1 MSKISEKFG
10 YDSIFGKR
18 SLFAIPEAEGLFD
31 GYVNFTSTL
40 YPLGAAIYNAAPS
53 TEKTEVL
60 DTVEISA
67 KRVKF
72 DYRKHINKNL
82 IKRSYV
88 NQWEHKGRTHY
99 GRAILNKR
107 IDYLDAKKIFIQYNG
122 LSFFKNSK
130 NFLHPLGKNLIFTF
144 FKPYQNDKNTGSF
157 SIPNIEYLQQHAA
170 IQLNEVNLEGTILI
184 IKFLEEGS
192 ADASYVQ
199 KLKYVVAKTI
209 KKELLDPES
218 DANKN
223 IILSVTPSEYLHIFT
238 TKELNTFYNDI
249 VQQFYLNN
257 IDEKAIIN
265 LLETLVQKRDF
276 NATKFLTRLLKNKIK
291 GQIEFERLYDKMNDY
306 GGENNFSALIITLYK
321 IWYISDYN
329 NAKNKAYVNYIS
341 PPFLSYT
348 QKKILGYRFDDYDF
362 SFDRDAN
369 IVLKT
374 ETITYD
380 SIPEIIVGEI
390 IQYYDDG
397 VTYHPFQPLELTEL
411 SETKNEE
418 LLLEEGIPIPAFY
431 LKAFDDKGAW
441 ENFEK
446 NVWLAVDILST
457 FTGIGNLLKFRNLI
471 SVGNKAYV
479 ALKLAFGV
487 VEVATGVIAIALNF
501 VDKCEDK
508 AFCKKLRQYLFWLE
522 ICTLGADVLTSKILR
537 KQAQETKEALENFRK
552 TRRNKKDIEDISL
565 LQKHLDDIIDDN
577 LDISP
582 FIKSIAK
589 ILPKSSDNVSKFVK
603 EAEATILKKA
613 SEIKNADDQLEY
625 AFIWNNSKNGFKNK
639 IPFTS
644 GEKGAVKISD
654 AFGIGTKINEKRR
667 LSLID
672 AIVTHNHPNFTRFS
686 NDDIK
691 MFLKYQFKE
700 LRAVNTNGITYSL
713 KLKPN
718 TKFTKEE
725 FTKLYKELAKE
736 KAKFAADKLLNTR
749 SFDDKVKFAYELQDF
764 EEEFVLNAIKN
775 KIEYNIFK

>member
-1 MSKISEKFG
+1 MSEISEKFG
-10 YDSIFGKR
+10 YDSVFGNR
-18 SLFAIPEAEGLFD
+18 SLFATPEPEGLFD

-40 YPLGAAIYNAAPS
+40 YPLGAAIYNATAS
-53 TEKTEVL
+53 SEKTEVL
-60 DTVEISA
+60 DSVEISA

-72 DYRKHINKNL
+72 NYKKHISKKN
-82 IKRSYV
+82 RSNTNIWV
-88 NQWEHKGRTHY
+88 HLGRVHF
-99 GRAILNKR
+99 GSAILNKR
-107 IDYLDAKKIFIQYNG
+107 VDYLDTKKILITYNG
-122 LSFFKNSK
+122 VNSVRSFDFIRPS
-130 NFLHPLGKNLIFTF
+130 GKMPSFSF
-144 FKPYQNDKNTGSF
+144 FKPYKNDDNTGSF

-170 IQLNEVNLEGTILI
+170 IQLKEVNLEGAILI
-184 IKFLEEGS
+184 IRFLEEGS
-192 ADASYVQ
+192 ADLQYVQ
-199 KLKYVVAKTI
+199 KLKYFIAKTI
-209 KKELLDPES
+209 KKELLNPES
-218 DANKN
+218 SADKN
-223 IILSVTPSEYLHIFT
+223 AILSVTPAEYLHIFT
-238 TKELNTFYNDI
+238 TKELNTFYNSI
-249 VQQFYLNN
+249 INEYFIGNT
-257 IDEKAIIN
+257 DEKAIIN
-265 LLETLVQKRDF
+265 LLETLIQKREF
-276 NATKFLTRLLKNKIK
+276 NATEFLSKLLQNKIK
-291 GQIEFERLYDKMNDY
+291 GQSEFERLYDKMNDY

-321 IWYISDYN
+321 IWYISDYS

-348 QKKILGYRFDDYDF
+348 QKKILGYRFDDHHFEFAKNTDV
-362 SFDRDAN
+362 
-369 IVLKT
+369 ILKPKPSSLYY
-374 ETITYD
+374 IFGKPLYN
-380 SIPEIIVGEI
+380 VV
-390 IQYYDDG
+390 QYFKEG
-397 VTYHPFQPLELTEL
+397 TTYHPFQPLELIEL
-411 SETKNEE
+411 IETKNEE
-418 LLLEEGIPIPAFY
+418 LLLEEGVPIPAFY

-471 SVGNKAYV
+471 SGGNKAYV

-537 KQAQETKEALENFRK
+537 KQAQETKEALEKFRK
-552 TRRNKKDIEDISL
+552 TRKNKKDIEDISL

-589 ILPKSSDNVSKFVK
+589 ILPKSSDNVSRFVK

-625 AFIWNNSKNGFKNK
+625 AFIWNNLKNGFKNK

-725 FTKLYKELAKE
+725 FTDLYEKLTRE
-736 KAKFAADKLLNTR
+736 KAKFAAEKLLNTR
-749 SFDDKVKFAYELQDF
+749 SFDDKIKFAYELQDF